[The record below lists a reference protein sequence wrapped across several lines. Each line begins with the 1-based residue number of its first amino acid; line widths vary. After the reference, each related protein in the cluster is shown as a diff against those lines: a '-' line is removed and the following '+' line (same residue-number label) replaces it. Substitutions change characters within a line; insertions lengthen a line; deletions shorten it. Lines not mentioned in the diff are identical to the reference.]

1 MKIRHPLALTAAAL
15 AAGLASGQQAQIQF
29 QAVEKRAYP
38 AQPAQ
43 PSTTSNEYKPP
54 ANTDPDPKS
63 LNVPDD
69 LQKQA
74 KDLVGKLGSPVYA
87 EREKATRELAKM
99 GRMALPALHEAL
111 GSATEPEVAL
121 RAEGLL
127 PKAEAEDMR
136 ARVASF
142 LADSEGKYQHTLPG
156 WEKFKAVCGN
166 DRASR
171 KLFAEMLKSTLTH
184 QMLLAAEKSAEEAN
198 GVLNQYVTRL
208 WNQQNNF
215 RGGFG
220 GGGFDTGGG
229 VAQPAKLPDLVAA
242 LFLES
247 QFTDREVVVQATI
260 PWGWGGQGNQS
271 VANYVHNVSEV
282 SNAIYSGSGEYSA
295 PIRKIVIQWM
305 DSRETAQQAYQA
317 YNFAQ
322 SIYSSDRKKTIKY
335 ACRVLEA
342 EGGPNGSYNK
352 LNILQTLSNNQAEL
366 KAVIPSIA
374 KCFDDSLLIWNW
386 QNGNPGFDIQLR
398 DYALAYALQ
407 VTDQK
412 PEDYGMS
419 RNSGSGTGKVLNQQQ
434 AFYFKDDTP
443 PKNPGG
449 IGGGIR
455 GGRGGKLVEVE
466 EPKKEEP
473 KKEEPKDP
481 KDPKKEEVKKLSQ
494 EDRRKAAFKKWD
506 EWVKDGG
513 LTNEKK
519 DPKADPKKDET
530 KKDGPKP
537 EDKKP
542 DAAKKDGTTAVE
554 DAKKE
559 AEALKLKEEAAKKE
573 AEKRKDAE
581 KK

>member
-1 MKIRHPLALTAAAL
+1 MNLRHPLALAAAAV
-15 AAGLASGQQAQIQF
+15 AAGLASAQQF
-29 QAVEKRAYP
+29 QVIEKRAYP
-38 AQPAQ
+38 AQPTQ
-43 PSTTSNEYKPP
+43 PSTTSNEFKPP
-54 ANTDPDPKS
+54 ANADPDPKS
-63 LNVPDD
+63 LNVPED

-74 KDLVGKLGSPVYA
+74 KELVGKLGSPVYA

-111 GSATEPEVAL
+111 GSSTEPEVAL

-136 ARVASF
+136 AKVGSF
-142 LADSEGKYQHTLPG
+142 LADAEGKYQHSLPG
-156 WEKFKAVCGN
+156 WEKFKTVCGN

-208 WNQQNNF
+208 WNQQNGF

-220 GGGFDTGGG
+220 GNFDGGGG

-247 QFTDREVVVQATI
+247 QFTDREVIVQATI

-271 VANYVHNVSEV
+271 VTNYVHNVSEV
-282 SNAIYSGSGEYSA
+282 SNAIYSGSGEYSG
-295 PIRKIVIQWM
+295 PIRKIIIQWM

-317 YNFAQ
+317 YTFAQ
-322 SIYSSDRKKTIKY
+322 SIFSSDRKKTLKY

-352 LNILQTLSNNQAEL
+352 LNILQNLANNNQADL
-366 KAVIPSIA
+366 KSVIPSIS

-398 DYALAYALQ
+398 DYALAFAIQ
-407 VTDQK
+407 ATDQK

-419 RNSGSGTGKVLNQQQ
+419 RTSGYGTGKLLNNQQ

-449 IGGGIR
+449 IGGGGFR
-455 GGRGGKLVEVE
+455 GGRGKLVEIEDV
-466 EPKKEEP
+466 KKEEP

-481 KDPKKEEVKKLSQ
+481 KKEEPKKEEVKKLSQ
-494 EDRRKAAFKKWD
+494 DDRRKAAFKKWD

-513 LTNEKK
+513 LTKEK
-519 DPKADPKKDET
+519 DPKADPTKPGEKKPDDKKPVDP
-530 KKDGPKP
+530 KKDGEATTTPPATPVPTVVPK
-537 EDKKP
+537 K
-542 DAAKKDGTTAVE
+542 
-554 DAKKE
+554 
-559 AEALKLKEEAAKKE
+559 
-573 AEKRKDAE
+573 
-581 KK
+581 

>member
-1 MKIRHPLALTAAAL
+1 MKIRHPLALAAAAL
-15 AAGLASGQQAQIQF
+15 AAGLASGQQF
-29 QAVEKRAYP
+29 QVLEKRAYP

-54 ANTDPDPKS
+54 ANSDPDPKS
-63 LNVPDD
+63 LNVSDD

-99 GRMALPALHEAL
+99 GRMALPALQEAL

-208 WNQQNNF
+208 WSQQNGF

-220 GGGFDTGGG
+220 GGFDGGG
-229 VAQPAKLPDLVAA
+229 GIAQPAKLPDLVAA

-247 QFTDREVVVQATI
+247 QFTDREVVVQASI
-260 PWGWGGQGNQS
+260 PFGWGNQGSQS
-271 VANYVHNVSEV
+271 VATYVHNVSEV
-282 SNAIYSGSGEYSA
+282 SNAIYSASGEYSG

-322 SIYSSDRKKTIKY
+322 SIFSADRKKTLKY

-342 EGGPNGSYNK
+342 EGGQNGSYNK
-352 LNILQTLSNNQAEL
+352 LNILQTLASQQDL
-366 KAVIPSIA
+366 KAIIPSIA
-374 KCFDDSLLIWNW
+374 KCFDDSLMIWNW

-398 DYALAYALQ
+398 DYALAFALQ
-407 VTDQK
+407 ATDQK
-412 PEDYGMS
+412 PEDYGML
-419 RNSGSGTGKVLNQQQ
+419 RNSGSGTGKVLNSQQ

-449 IGGGIR
+449 GGIIR
-455 GGRGGKLVEVE
+455 GGKFGGGPVPVE

-473 KKEEPKDP
+473 KKEDPKDP

-494 EDRRKAAFKKWD
+494 EDRRKIAFKKWD
-506 EWVKDGG
+506 EWVKGGG
-513 LTNEKK
+513 LTEEKK
-519 DPKADPKKDET
+519 DPKADPTKPGEKKPEEPKKEEPKKDAAVT
-530 KKDGPKP
+530 PPAPPIVVTPAVLPKK
-537 EDKKP
+537 
-542 DAAKKDGTTAVE
+542 
-554 DAKKE
+554 
-559 AEALKLKEEAAKKE
+559 
-573 AEKRKDAE
+573 
-581 KK
+581 